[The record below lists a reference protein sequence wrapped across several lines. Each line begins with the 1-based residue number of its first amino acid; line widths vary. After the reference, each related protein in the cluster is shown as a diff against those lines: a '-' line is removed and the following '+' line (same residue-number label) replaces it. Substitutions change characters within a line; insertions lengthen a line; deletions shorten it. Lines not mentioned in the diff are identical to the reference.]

1 MEPRQT
7 VCGFFVFVSFCLY
20 VFLLGGHTVV
30 HASEND
36 TITPEYSIGVSDVEG
51 GEEEDEAEKESPAL
65 TPVPETEPEQE
76 EVLEAPDD
84 ITLGTSD
91 IEKTPAETI
100 GSSHPT
106 LGISSTEGE
115 ASPTDYS
122 RFIPMGIAF
131 VICYMFCRWLYH
143 MLLDVI

>member
-51 GEEEDEAEKESPAL
+51 GEE
-65 TPVPETEPEQE
+65 
-76 EVLEAPDD
+76 
-84 ITLGTSD
+84 
-91 IEKTPAETI
+91 
-100 GSSHPT
+100 
-106 LGISSTEGE
+106 
-115 ASPTDYS
+115 
-122 RFIPMGIAF
+122 
-131 VICYMFCRWLYH
+131 
-143 MLLDVI
+143 